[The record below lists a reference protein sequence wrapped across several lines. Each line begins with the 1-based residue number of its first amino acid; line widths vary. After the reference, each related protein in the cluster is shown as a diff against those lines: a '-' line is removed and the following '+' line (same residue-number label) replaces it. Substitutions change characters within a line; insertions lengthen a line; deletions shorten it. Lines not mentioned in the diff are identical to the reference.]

1 MKKLSKLETY
11 GLAAVLMAACF
22 YGYLT
27 WVYDPARQALA
38 AVENQIQLVQSEIDR
53 QGGVPPDTTE
63 AKETIDFIKEEI
75 EYLQEELEEIR
86 ATAKADTDP
95 AVTEAMALFDQ
106 LAANNSLSVKQ
117 LKYDKL
123 IYELGKEPQVPR
135 SARRR
140 NTRARVETEPP
151 TVRERFGW
159 QEYTLAVS
167 GSQSGLTG
175 FMGEMAEATWL
186 VRVNKLRVN
195 IIEQKSKDKK
205 PEVGEYDLSLK
216 LIL

>member
-1 MKKLSKLETY
+1 
-11 GLAAVLMAACF
+11 
-22 YGYLT
+22 
-27 WVYDPARQALA
+27 
-38 AVENQIQLVQSEIDR
+38 
-53 QGGVPPDTTE
+53 
-63 AKETIDFIKEEI
+63 
-75 EYLQEELEEIR
+75 
-86 ATAKADTDP
+86 
-95 AVTEAMALFDQ
+95 
-106 LAANNSLSVKQ
+106 
-117 LKYDKL
+117 
-123 IYELGKEPQVPR
+123 
-135 SARRR
+135 
-140 NTRARVETEPP
+140 VETEPP

-205 PEVGEYDLSLK
+205 LEVGEYDLSLK